1 VLTVVYEKPNVMKG
15 VWGLDGVE
23 QFPPA
28 ATVNQRKR
36 GIEMKVIW
44 RIAPGLSGLSKVWCV
59 YRVTKGDGGG
69 RKHCGIWMPQNAQ
82 SRKVSGR
89 PFEAQAD
96 RASVTV
102 EVGRNAG

>member
-1 VLTVVYEKPNVMKG
+1 MRKPNVMKG

-36 GIEMKVIW
+36 GIEMKVLAYSAW
-44 RIAPGLSGLSKVWCV
+44 AEWAVKGLVRI
-59 YRVTKGDGGG
+59 RVTKGDGGG
-69 RKHCGIWMPQNAQ
+69 ESTAAFGMPKNAQ
-82 SRKVSGR
+82 AAKFSGR
-89 PFEAQAD
+89 HLKRND